1 MLALTVPSA
10 ALFGVMAAVL
20 NAGCFGLVSSMPPL
34 YAQALMTG
42 QAVAGLA
49 VSVASFVTT
58 AAEPPGASVRC
69 RGPSTAGLAIFAL

>member
-49 VSVASFVTT
+49 VSVASFVTKIGR
-58 AAEPPGASVRC
+58 A
-69 RGPSTAGLAIFAL
+69 